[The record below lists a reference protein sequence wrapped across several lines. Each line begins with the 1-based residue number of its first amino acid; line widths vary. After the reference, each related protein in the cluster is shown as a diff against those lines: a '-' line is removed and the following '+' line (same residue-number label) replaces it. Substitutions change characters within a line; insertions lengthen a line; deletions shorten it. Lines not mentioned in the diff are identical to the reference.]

1 MDQLGI
7 AMTWMWRAERELARA
22 DQRKLAHDAATET
35 PRPALRRD
43 PPPRF
48 FWRRLVRLTTSE
60 PERTCRKDA
69 WTH

>member
-7 AMTWMWRAERELARA
+7 AMTWMWKAERELARSE
-22 DQRKLAHDAATET
+22 QRKLAHDAAIET

-43 PPPRF
+43 PTRRVS
-48 FWRRLVRLTTSE
+48 WGRLVRLTTSE
-60 PERTCRKDA
+60 TERTCRKDA